1 MGSLTTCRQCGMSFN
16 PSHHLTRYCGHR
28 CRSEAQQDRHQAP
41 ATGLEIRQWEGH
53 AIQRR
58 HADGY
63 VNATAMCQANG
74 KKWNDYARLDRTH
87 AYIAALARALGSAGN
102 PADLIQ
108 VVSTGPNHLRGTWV
122 HPRLAVDLARWCRPA
137 FAVWM
142 DGWFLEAAQQPQAM
156 PQPVATRQVART
168 RRPVARAADGA
179 SDLHTL
185 VAWLPRLSHRQE
197 ESPDPFRALVIGQ
210 IGLLLAQH
218 HLQSPNAAELR
229 GIVREHWRQLVEA

>member
-1 MGSLTTCRQCGMSFN
+1 MGSLTTCRQCGMSFD
-16 PSHHLTRYCGHR
+16 TRYCGHR
-28 CRSEAQQDRHQAP
+28 CRSEAQQERHQAP

-63 VNATAMCQANG
+63 VNATAMCKAGGKRWNHYAAN
-74 KKWNDYARLDRTH
+74 DRTQ
-87 AYIAALARALGSAGN
+87 AYIAALAAVAGN
-102 PADLIQ
+102 PATENHGLIHVIQ
-108 VVSTGPNHLRGTWV
+108 GGLPHLQGTWV
-122 HPRLAVDLARWCRPA
+122 HPRLAVDLARWISPA

-142 DGWFLEAAQQPQAM
+142 DGWFLEAAQQPQAL
-156 PQPVATRQVART
+156 PQPVATRQVARA
-168 RRPVARAADGA
+168 RRPVAQAVDGT

-197 ESPDPFRALVIGQ
+197 VSPDPFRAMVIGQ

-218 HLQSPNAAELR
+218 HLQSPNAADLR
-229 GIVREHWRQLVEA
+229 AIVRQHWRQLVEA